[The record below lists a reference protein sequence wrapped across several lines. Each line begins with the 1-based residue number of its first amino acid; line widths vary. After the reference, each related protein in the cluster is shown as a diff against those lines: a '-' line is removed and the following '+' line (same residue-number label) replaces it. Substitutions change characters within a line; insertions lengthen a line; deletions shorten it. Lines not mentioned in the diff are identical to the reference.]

1 MTNTNPSIKKVLLG
15 LMPFWDPLIPP
26 SGIATLKGYLKSHD
40 YDVKTIDAVV
50 VKEFQDL
57 YENYFGTLEEYVPV
71 TQRGNFYNMG
81 HNVLQDHM
89 MAHINAGDD
98 GDYVELVGIMVQS
111 HFSVPLSREQC
122 LRLVDIISRLYAGLE
137 IYLMDLLERER
148 PDVFGLSAYKGTLPA
163 TMFAFR
169 LCKRHFPHILTVLGG
184 SVFSTTLEPDS
195 PNYHMI
201 LAETEPY
208 IDKIIVGEGEI
219 LFLELLQGRLPKDRR
234 VFSIKSMGKKQLD
247 LADAPLPDYSDFDVT
262 LYPYM
267 AATGAASCPYR
278 CSFCNAARYWGPYRR
293 KDPRQVVGEMTAL
306 YKHYGNQLFY
316 MSDSMINPIVSDL
329 AEAFGQSGVSL
340 YYDCFHRVDD
350 ATCDVNNTLKWRAG
364 GLYRVRLGVES
375 GSQKVLDLIGK
386 KITVDQIRA
395 ALSALAYAGIKTTTY
410 WVIGHPG
417 ETEEDFQETLNLLR
431 ELKNDIYQ
439 AEPTPLEYNYSG
451 QANSDEWAEKRKFL
465 YPERLSRELLISYT
479 WVLDCDPQPDVIL
492 ERMYRFDNV
501 RRELGI
507 PNPYSLKEHF
517 EADNRWHKLHKN
529 AVPELLSFY
538 NRKEYITENKEIKV
552 AAAAQNQRQDDGDF
566 DF

>member
-1 MTNTNPSIKKVLLG
+1 MTNTKQPIKKVLLG

-26 SGIATLKGYLKSHD
+26 SGIATLKGYLKTHD
-40 YDVKTIDAVV
+40 YDVKTVDAVV

-57 YENYFGTLEEYVPV
+57 YEDYFSALEEYVPI

-89 MAHINAGDD
+89 MAHIHASDD
-98 GDYVELVGIMVQS
+98 GDYMEMVRLLVESQ
-111 HFSVPLSREQC
+111 FSLSLSQERRR
-122 LRLVDIISRLYAGLE
+122 RLIDIITRLYTCLE
-137 IYLMDLLERER
+137 VYLLELLDREK

-169 LCKRHFPHILTVLGG
+169 LCKKHFPHILTVMGG

-201 LAETEPY
+201 LEKTEPY
-208 IDKIIVGEGEI
+208 IDKIIIGEGEI
-219 LFLELLQGRLPKDRR
+219 LFLELLKGRLPENQR
-234 VFSIKSMGKKQLD
+234 VVSIKSMGMEQLD
-247 LADAPLPDYSDFDVT
+247 LAEAPLPDYSDFDVA

-267 AATGAASCPYR
+267 AATGATSCPYK
-278 CSFCNAARYWGPYRR
+278 CSFCNAAAYWGPYRK
-293 KDPRQVVGEMTAL
+293 KDSRQVVREMTDL
-306 YKHYGNQLFY
+306 YKRYGNQLFY
-316 MSDSMINPIVSDL
+316 MSDSMINPIVTDL
-329 AEAFGQSGVSL
+329 AKSFSDGGTSL
-340 YYDCFHRVDD
+340 YYDCFHRVDN

-386 KITVDQIRA
+386 KITVDQIRG

-417 ETEEDFQETLNLLR
+417 ETEADFQETLDLLR

-439 AEPTPLEYNYSG
+439 AEPTPMEYNFSG
-451 QANSDEWAEKRKFL
+451 QSNSDDWAQKRKMI
-465 YPERLSRELLISYT
+465 YPEKLSRELLASFT
-479 WVLDCDPQPDVIL
+479 WGLDCDPQPDVIL
-492 ERMYRFDNV
+492 ERMYRFDNQ

-517 EADNRWHKLHKN
+517 EADSRWRKLHKN
-529 AVPELLSFY
+529 AVPELLRFY
-538 NRKEYITENKEIKV
+538 NRKEYITENKEVTV
-552 AAAAQNQRQDDGDF
+552 AYAAENQRQDDGDF